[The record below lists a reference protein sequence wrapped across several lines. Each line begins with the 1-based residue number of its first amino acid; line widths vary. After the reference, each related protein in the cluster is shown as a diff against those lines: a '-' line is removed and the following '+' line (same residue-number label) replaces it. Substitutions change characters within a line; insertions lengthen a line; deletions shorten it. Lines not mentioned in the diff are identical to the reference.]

1 MLFLGQVREV
11 SQAHGRR
18 VRQILEALDSEG
30 SRLRQ
35 EVRRVLGS
43 KKLTT
48 AKWLYPSSS
57 KTHTTTPCSEGLRML
72 VAPSV
77 TQLRRLR

>member
-1 MLFLGQVREV
+1 MAEV
-11 SQAHGRR
+11 A
-18 VRQILEALDSEG
+18 RQILEALDSEG

-48 AKWLYPSSS
+48 AKRLYPSSS
-57 KTHTTTPCSEGLRML
+57 KTHNNPLFPQGLGCW
-72 VAPSV
+72 
-77 TQLRRLR
+77 